1 MKTVAQWTIDQ
12 QVVELLHEHARSRV
26 RGKWEFRVDGV
37 VKLYGV
43 GTVRQA
49 WEAVYLRRKLP

>member
-1 MKTVAQWTIDQ
+1 MNVVARWNIDDQ
-12 QVVELLHEHARSRV
+12 IVELLHEHARSRL
-26 RGKWEFRVDGV
+26 RGRWEFKVDGL
-37 VKLYGV
+37 VKLSGV